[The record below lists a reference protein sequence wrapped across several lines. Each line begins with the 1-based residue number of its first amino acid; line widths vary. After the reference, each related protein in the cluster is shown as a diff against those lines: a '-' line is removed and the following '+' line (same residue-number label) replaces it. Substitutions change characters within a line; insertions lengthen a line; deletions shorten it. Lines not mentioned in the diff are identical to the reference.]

1 MACSRS
7 PPASP
12 RAPKIQQQSW
22 DDSDTPPIDLYDPN
36 NHSPPRSPGRVSYY
50 DHPLNSPNTRK
61 YEKPRDKQQICKSP
75 SSPRRFDFPEMRNE
89 QQQQYGTPPKAPP
102 TITYQKSP
110 TGSYYDRKK
119 NPQSIVTSP
128 RGSQSL
134 EYGAISPKYEHKHK
148 KFEYYEPCSPDE
160 EHHDDEDDN
169 SFIEYRH
176 SSIQYKKKKKKHYN
190 KSPNGVFSL
199 DEYHSN
205 CDKRGSLVTES
216 TGSGASDF
224 STATTARC
232 SSGTDPEQQQLQ
244 QQQQQQTQQ
253 KTQSQQQHR
262 RRHAINIT
270 TNPGYQAIHN
280 SHSTLDR
287 TCSDSVVSSRI
298 RKSTSDLTQASD
310 VQSPIQ
316 PPHRRRGSSKGGL
329 AYLASRRNSRE
340 SIKSAASNASIFSN
354 DDIGPLAFQAS
365 ARGQQ
370 RRTSNFLELPIPDH
384 ARPRVCSLPERPYNP
399 RQSDDLYRLRTFS
412 ISKGTVVNCG
422 DSIISRRSRSNT
434 SVNSTTSRASER
446 SPFDGSC
453 CGGGYATVDSMPNS
467 PTDSDPPPPPRYRV
481 VMLGDSGCGKTALV
495 SQFMTSEYMH
505 TYDASLDYCYCKFS
519 LEQRL
524 I

>member
-22 DDSDTPPIDLYDPN
+22 DDSDTPPIDLYDPSH
-36 NHSPPRSPGRVSYY
+36 HSPPRSPGRVNYY
-50 DHPLNSPNTRK
+50 DHPLNSPNIRK
-61 YEKPRDKQQICKSP
+61 YDKVREKQPHCKSP
-75 SSPRRFDFPEMRNE
+75 SSPRHFNFPQIDFDYAVD
-89 QQQQYGTPPKAPP
+89 QQQYGTPPKAPP
-102 TITYQKSP
+102 TIHCTYQKSP
-110 TGSYYDRKK
+110 TNSVKYYDRKK
-119 NPQSIVTSP
+119 PPHSIVTSP
-128 RGSQSL
+128 KGSHSL
-134 EYGAISPKYEHKHK
+134 EYGAISPKHNK
-148 KFEYYEPCSPDE
+148 KFEYYEPCSPDDDDDIA
-160 EHHDDEDDN
+160 HNDDEDDN

-216 TGSGASDF
+216 SGASDF

-232 SSGTDPEQQQLQ
+232 SSGAEAEHQ
-244 QQQQQQTQQ
+244 QQQQQQQRV
-253 KTQSQQQHR
+253 SQQNR

-298 RKSTSDLTQASD
+298 RKSTSDLTQASE
-310 VQSPIQ
+310 VQSPVQ
-316 PPHRRRGSSKGGL
+316 QPHRRRGSSKDGL
-329 AYLASRRNSRE
+329 AYLASRRGSRE

-434 SVNSTTSRASER
+434 SMNSTTSR
-446 SPFDGSC
+446 
-453 CGGGYATVDSMPNS
+453 
-467 PTDSDPPPPPRYRV
+467 
-481 VMLGDSGCGKTALV
+481 
-495 SQFMTSEYMH
+495 
-505 TYDASLDYCYCKFS
+505 
-519 LEQRL
+519 
-524 I
+524 